1 MSKAGLTA
9 AGKGL
14 KKHANRVRS
23 TFPMAVGNQT
33 AINQQGEN
41 ILKSILDNPSVTVT
55 LTKSRSV
62 REVLDYQIPGSIGVR
77 FSKDGKTF
85 IGFLEPN

>member
-41 ILKSILDNPSVTVT
+41 ILKSILDNPSVT
-55 LTKSRSV
+55 LTKFRSV
-62 REVLDYQIPGSIGVR
+62 REVLDYQIPGSIGAR